1 MSFGALALLVLAEA
15 LYVRAVLVLRG
26 RGWRVGW
33 GQIAAW
39 HVGMAL
45 QAVALLGP
53 LDNAAQDHLSAHM
66 SQHLLLADI
75 AVPFLL
81 AGVRTPV
88 LVFMLPRAA
97 LVVVARRRGLRRAFR
112 VLRRPLVAFPVY
124 LLVLYAWHLG
134 FAFEA
139 ALRHPVV
146 HALQHLS
153 FVGIGVLIWWSA
165 LEPQRARL
173 RGELW
178 KIPYIFATRMV
189 SMFLGT
195 ALVFSTAPW
204 YADFYGRGSLR
215 DQQTAGGI
223 MMSVDIVIMVAAL
236 AYFFWRA
243 SADHDLAEAAEA
255 AQAAE
260 GARAPAT
267 T

>member
-1 MSFGALALLVLAEA
+1 MSSGALALLVLSEA
-15 LYVRAVLVLRG
+15 LYVRAVVVLRR

-39 HVGMAL
+39 HLGWAL
-45 QAVALLGP
+45 QGLALVGP
-53 LDNAAQDHLSAHM
+53 LDSGAQDHLSAHM
-66 SQHLLLADI
+66 AQHLLLADI

-88 LVFMLPRAA
+88 LVFLLPRPA
-97 LVVVARRRGLRRAFR
+97 LVVLARRRGLRRAFR
-112 VLRRPLVAFPVY
+112 FLRRPLVAVPVY
-124 LLVLYAWHLG
+124 VLVLYAWHLG

-146 HALQHLS
+146 HALQHVS
-153 FVGIGVLIWWSA
+153 FVGIGVLVWWSA

-178 KIPYIFATRMV
+178 KIPYVFATRMV
-189 SMFLGT
+189 SMFLGM
-195 ALVFSTAPW
+195 ALVFSHSPW
-204 YADFYGRGSLR
+204 YGDFYGSHTLR

-243 SADHDLAEAAEA
+243 SSDNDLVEAAERAEAEAARATA
-255 AQAAE
+255 A
-260 GARAPAT
+260 T
-267 T
+267 